1 MEQGNVLE
9 EPQACPMA
17 GDPMKPCKS
26 KQFVCS
32 SAKCTDYQEVK
43 VRGCLCLVL
52 RHFLSVRLL
61 LLKADMIEVQ

>member
-17 GDPMKPCKS
+17 GDPTKPCKS

-43 VRGCLCLVL
+43 VRRMLVDDGSIMARSL
-52 RHFLSVRLL
+52 ICKLELQ
-61 LLKADMIEVQ
+61 E